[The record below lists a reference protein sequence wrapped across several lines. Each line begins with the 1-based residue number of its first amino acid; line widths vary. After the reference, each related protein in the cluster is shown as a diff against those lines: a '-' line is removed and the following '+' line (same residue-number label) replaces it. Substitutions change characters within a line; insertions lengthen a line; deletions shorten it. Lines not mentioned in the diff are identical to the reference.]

1 MDISSLLSE
10 VETSYYNY
18 LSTTFYIR
26 DKELRESFAASLAKE
41 TLSRGPFLEST
52 PQFGKGASLRT
63 LLAELYPDEH
73 WDDSFLQAV
82 RSDQALYSHQE
93 HAIRSTARGDGVVV
107 ATGTGS
113 GKTEAFLLPIL
124 VHLYRQWK
132 QSPHKQPGIRA
143 LLLYPMNALV
153 ADQRDRLG
161 EIAQVLQRN
170 PSGFQFT
177 FGQYIGAT
185 PEDVPPQDG
194 GYPGELLTRVQMQA
208 NPPDILITNYSML
221 EYLLIRPNDSELFD
235 HGRSAFWRFL
245 VLDEAHQYRGA
256 KGIEMAMLM
265 RRLKDRLRV
274 GGRQEPFTCIAT
286 SATLGEPS
294 LESKSIV
301 ATFASSLFDEPFSID
316 QVTFGDPRPPSA
328 AGTRPVDWQ
337 SYHNYLEE
345 MESGRCTATDLA
357 LLLHDDANFA
367 RLVATLAEGPQPLTA
382 LAAQVF
388 PMVHDPSDREG
399 ALVRLVDC
407 ALAAAPSPDAP
418 PLLSVR
424 YHFLLRALQ
433 GVRVTLGRVPRV
445 HLTGRATPT
454 TGYPFELALCRYC
467 GQHYLAGRIINN
479 QFLPPITDPTHDD
492 YHQVFFLPASG
503 TDQEDLEGTSNNREW
518 VCARCGKAGERD
530 TCDHQARVQ
539 LFRVEADKREQFTCL
554 VCQQSGEDVIRE
566 LFHGSDAPHAVIVT
580 ALHAQLPPA
589 RRRILAFADSRQRA
603 AFFAWYVSDSYHTI
617 VERNRI
623 WRTVTTI
630 SHQGD
635 DASLE
640 DTALGVAGLLR
651 SEGVM
656 PESSSRTTIQRHG
669 WTAALKEV
677 LATSDAHSLEA
688 TGLLIG
694 RIQLPRWWTVPE
706 EIGSQHHLT
715 ADLVRETMR
724 WILHSLVAQKAVALP
739 EATPE
744 VEWSEISHGSDSKV
758 FVLGKPGSAAKAVAL
773 DGRLSNR
780 VRVLA
785 RTLASTAGTPTR
797 WRAHLDQA
805 AELTRALLEHTLALQ
820 KHQDLREDWLVDQK
834 PGGYAVNLAWW
845 RWTAI
850 DDPSVSSLRQCPSC
864 HRVTSW
870 TLADVCPTWACQGTL
885 RPLDGSI
892 LEENHYRTLYLKSL
906 PGSLRAEEHTAQLSR
921 EKALDFQNAFKRGA
935 INVLSSSTT
944 FEVGVDLGELDV
956 ILLRNVPPE
965 KYNYAQRVGRAGRR
979 RGFPGVAVTYCNRAP
994 HDLYHFEHPEG
1005 MISGHSRPPVI
1016 QIENEVIVRRHWA
1029 AVVLSEYFRHGH
1041 GERFGSVRDFLGGQM
1056 DDPTVR
1062 DSLTHFIGQDPMR
1075 WQEAF
1080 ERIVPP
1086 NLRMSNTTLNDWMN
1100 DFLDLDGPLSLS
1112 IAQVVGEWK
1121 QAKAYEER
1129 SRDDA
1134 NYRNA
1139 EWAQRRGKQISSQ
1152 NLIGFLSRNVVIPK
1166 YGFPVD
1172 LVELELLSDVPEA
1185 SEVVLQRDLSQAIS
1199 EFAPSAR
1206 VVANKKLWTSAAV
1219 KRGPQGVWRQG
1230 RYRTCKAH
1238 GTLDW
1243 VDNIGMFAGGPCC
1256 ASARERNY
1264 LIPEWGFTTDRSRPS
1279 DLRARPGRL
1288 FSSRPYFA
1296 EAADPAGWTR
1306 TLRLPTED
1314 PRLTAYDVRPG
1325 TIVMVSEGQRGQGF
1339 SICAECGAADAKPI
1353 HSPHKT
1359 PFGGQCLAHPLPR
1372 TALAHQ
1378 FRTHVLRLDLRSD
1391 ALPSAALAYGLAYAL
1406 QLGAA
1411 EVLEVPLT
1419 DLQALVF
1426 EIDPLSVLLV
1436 DNVPGGAGLVSQ
1448 LVSHNVL
1455 LDVLTAATARL
1466 SGNCGCDDNSS
1477 CYGCLKTY
1485 GNQFIHHELSR
1496 GPVFQFLTS
1505 LRGTLS

>member
-1 MDISSLLSE
+1 MNIPELLSE
-10 VETSYYNY
+10 VEANYTNY
-18 LSTTFYIR
+18 LRTTFYIR
-26 DKELRESFAASLAKE
+26 NQALRESFADALGKENLA
-41 TLSRGPFLEST
+41 RGPYLEST
-52 PQFGKGASLRT
+52 PQFSKGTSLRM
-63 LLAELYPDEH
+63 LLAELYPHEQWDER
-73 WDDSFLQAV
+73 FLQAV
-82 RSDQALYSHQE
+82 RGDQALYSHQE

-132 QSPHKQPGIRA
+132 RSSQKQPGIRA

-161 EIAQVLQRN
+161 EMAQALQQDA
-170 PSGFQFT
+170 SGFQFT

-185 PEDVPPQDG
+185 PESVPPQDG
-194 GYPGELLTRVQMQA
+194 GYPGELLTRAEMQA
-208 NPPDILITNYSML
+208 TPPDILITNYSML
-221 EYLLIRPNDSELFD
+221 EYLLIRPDDSELFD
-235 HGRSAFWRFL
+235 HGHAAFWQFL

-256 KGIEMAMLM
+256 KGIELAMLM
-265 RRLKDRLRV
+265 RRLKDRLRA
-274 GGRQEPFTCIAT
+274 GGRQAPFTCIAT

-294 LESKSIV
+294 LKSKTSV
-301 ATFASSLFDEPFSID
+301 AAFASSLFDEPFSSD
-316 QVTFGDPRPPSA
+316 QVTFGDARPAPA
-328 AGTRPVDWQ
+328 KGTVPVDWQ
-337 SYHNYLEE
+337 SYQNHLQA
-345 MESGRCTATDLA
+345 MASGGCTAKDLA
-357 LLLHDDANFA
+357 LLLRDDANFA
-367 RLVATLAEGPQPLTA
+367 LLVRSLGEGPLSLTKLAEL
-382 LAAQVF
+382 VF
-388 PMVHDPSDREG
+388 PTVPNASDREG
-399 ALVRLVDC
+399 ALIRLVDC
-407 ALAAAPSPDAP
+407 AVAAAPSPDAP

-433 GVRVTLGRVPRV
+433 GVRVTLGPVPRI

-467 GQHYLAGRIINN
+467 GQHYLAGRIVNN

-492 YHQVFFLPASG
+492 YHQVFFLPTSG
-503 TDQEDLEGTSNNREW
+503 TDREDLEGAPTYGEW
-518 VCARCGKAGERD
+518 VCTRCGDGGEQD
-530 TCDHQARVQ
+530 TCEHQSRVQ
-539 LFRVEADKREQFTCL
+539 LFRVEAGQGDKFTCL

-580 ALHAQLPPA
+580 ALHSQLPLS

-603 AFFAWYVSDSYHTI
+603 AFFAWYVSESYRTI

-623 WRTVTTI
+623 WRTVTKLT
-630 SHQGD
+630 QKGE

-651 SEGVM
+651 SEGVV
-656 PESSSRTTIQRHG
+656 PESSSRTSVQRHS
-669 WTAALKEV
+669 WTEALKEV
-677 LATSDAHSLEA
+677 LATSDTRSLEA

-706 EIGSQHHLT
+706 EIRFQHHLT
-715 ADLVRETMR
+715 DDLVREIMR

-739 EATPE
+739 EATPDVDWAE
-744 VEWSEISHGSDSKV
+744 VSYGSEPKV
-758 FVLGKPGSAAKAVAL
+758 FVVGKPGSTAKAVAI
-773 DGRLSNR
+773 DSSRSNR

-785 RTLASTAGTPTR
+785 RTLAAMADTPTQ
-797 WRAHLDQA
+797 WRAYLDQA
-805 AELTRALLEHTLALQ
+805 AALTRALLEHTVILQ
-820 KHQDLREDWLVDQK
+820 KRQEVHDDWLIHQK

-850 DDPSVSSLRQCPSC
+850 DDPYESPMRQCPSC

-870 TLADVCPTWACQGTL
+870 SLADVCPTWTCLGTL

-892 LEENHYRTLYLKSL
+892 LEQNHYRALHLQHL
-906 PGSLRAEEHTAQLSR
+906 PATLRAEEHTAQLSR
-921 EKALDFQNAFKRGA
+921 EKALDFQSAFKRGA

-944 FEVGVDLGELDV
+944 FEVGVDLGNLDV
-956 ILLRNVPPE
+956 VLLRNVPPE
-965 KYNYAQRVGRAGRR
+965 TYNYAQRVGRAGRR
-979 RGFPGVAVTYCNRAP
+979 GGFPGVAITYCNRSP
-994 HDLYHFEHPEG
+994 HDLYHFEHPED
-1005 MISGHSRPPVI
+1005 MISGRSRPPVLH
-1016 QIENEVIVRRHWA
+1016 IENDVIVRRHWA

-1041 GERFGSVRDFLGGQM
+1041 RERFGAVRDFLGGQM
-1056 DDPTVR
+1056 DHPTVLASLAEFISR
-1062 DSLTHFIGQDPMR
+1062 DPLR

-1080 ERIVPP
+1080 ARIVPAS
-1086 NLRMSNTTLNDWMN
+1086 LQVSTATLNDWMA
-1100 DFLDLDGPLSLS
+1100 DFLAPDGPLSRT
-1112 IAQVVGEWK
+1112 IAQVVGEWN
-1121 QAKAYEER
+1121 QAKQYETR
-1129 SRDDA
+1129 SKNEGHYKD
-1134 NYRNA
+1134 A
-1139 EWAQRRGKQISSQ
+1139 EWAQRRSKHIESQ

-1172 LVELELLSDVPEA
+1172 LVELELLSDA
-1185 SEVVLQRDLSQAIS
+1185 SETGDVVLQRDLSQAIA
-1199 EFAPSAR
+1199 EFAPSAQ

-1243 VDNIGMFAGGPCC
+1243 VDNMGMFPGVACC
-1256 ASARERNY
+1256 ASAQERNY
-1264 LIPEWGFTTDRSRPS
+1264 LIPEWGFTTDRKRPS
-1279 DLRARPGRL
+1279 DLRTQPVRL

-1306 TLRLPTED
+1306 TLHLPTDD

-1325 TIVMVSEGQRGQGF
+1325 TIVLVSEGKRGQGF
-1339 SICAECGAADAKPI
+1339 SICAECGTADAKPLR
-1353 HSPHKT
+1353 SPHKT
-1359 PFGGQCLAHPLPR
+1359 PFGTQCSAHPLPL
-1372 TALAHQ
+1372 TSLAHQ

-1391 ALPSAALAYGLAYAL
+1391 AMPSVALAYGLAYAL

-1411 EVLEVPLT
+1411 EVMEVPLT

-1426 EIDPLSVLLV
+1426 AIDPLSVLLV

-1448 LVSHNVL
+1448 LVSQNVL

-1466 SGNCGCDDNSS
+1466 SGNCGCDDKSS

-1496 GPVFQFLTS
+1496 GPVFEFLTT
-1505 LRGTLS
+1505 LRRELS